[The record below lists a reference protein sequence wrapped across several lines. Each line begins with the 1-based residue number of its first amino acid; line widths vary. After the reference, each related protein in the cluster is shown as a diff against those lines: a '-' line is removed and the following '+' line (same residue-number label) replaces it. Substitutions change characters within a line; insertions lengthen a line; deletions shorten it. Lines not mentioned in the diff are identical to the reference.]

1 MVFVEYVSLFR
12 KLAEKDYPHTKL
24 KHAFEEF
31 ELIENLNFLAETYQW
46 LAREK
51 KRAQQS
57 EVQYLAERNEVNPPQ
72 LLGCAGRTTSLD
84 LLF

>member
-24 KHAFEEF
+24 KHDFEEF

-51 KRAQQS
+51 KEHSKVRYS
-57 EVQYLAERNEVNPPQ
+57 IWRN
-72 LLGCAGRTTSLD
+72 AMK
-84 LLF
+84 